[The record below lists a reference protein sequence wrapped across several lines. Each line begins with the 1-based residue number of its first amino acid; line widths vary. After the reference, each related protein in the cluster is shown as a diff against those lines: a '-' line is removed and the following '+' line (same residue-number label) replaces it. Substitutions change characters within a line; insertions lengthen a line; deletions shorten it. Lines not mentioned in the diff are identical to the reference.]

1 MFILRHLCYDYF
13 MKTLIVLVGM
23 MGAGKSTIGRF
34 LSRVIKF
41 NFVDTDKEIEK
52 LENKTISAIFNDYG
66 EKYFREKEKE
76 LIKSLSACQNTILA
90 LGGGTFENEETRK
103 LLKKNGIVIYLK
115 ATPQTLFKR
124 IHTEIH
130 RPLLHK
136 NFSVDTIAFI
146 LKKRIANYEK
156 AHYIVDTNNKTPK
169 EIVRKILEVLK

>member
-1 MFILRHLCYDYF
+1 

-23 MGAGKSTIGRF
+23 MGAGKSTVGRF

-41 NFVDTDKEIEK
+41 KFVDIDKEIEK
-52 LENKTISAIFNDYG
+52 QEGKTITNIFNDHG
-66 EKYFREKEKE
+66 EKYFREKEFE
-76 LIKSLSACQNTILA
+76 IIKFFSTAKNTVLA
-90 LGGGTFENEETRK
+90 LGGGAFENEQTRK
-103 LLKKNGIVIYLK
+103 ILKKNGIVIYLK
-115 ATPQTLFKR
+115 ATPQNLFKR

-136 NFSVDTIAFI
+136 NFSVDTIIFI

-156 AHYIVDTNNKTPK
+156 AHHIVDTNNKTPK

>member
-1 MFILRHLCYDYF
+1 

-23 MGAGKSTIGRF
+23 MGAGKSTVGRF

-41 NFVDTDKEIEK
+41 DFIDSDKEIEK
-52 LENKTISAIFNDYG
+52 QEGKTISAIFNDFG

-76 LIKSLSACQNTILA
+76 LLKSLSTRKNTVLA
-90 LGGGTFENEETRK
+90 LGGGSFENEEIRK

-115 ATPQTLFKR
+115 ATPQTLFQR

-130 RPLLHK
+130 RPLLRK
-136 NFSVDTIAFI
+136 NFSVDTIVFI

-156 AHYIVDTNNKTPK
+156 AHHIIDTNNKTPK